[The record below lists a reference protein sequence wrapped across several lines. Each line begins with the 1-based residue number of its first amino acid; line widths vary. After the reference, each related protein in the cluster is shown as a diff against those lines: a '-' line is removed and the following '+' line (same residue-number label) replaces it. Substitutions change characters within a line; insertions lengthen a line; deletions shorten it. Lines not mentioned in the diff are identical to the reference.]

1 MEKAN
6 GSWLA
11 QKLLQ
16 NGFTLQDLAAQT
28 GLDLNTLQAIV
39 DHNEADPQVWAVVLE
54 TLNQYPTLYYPAG
67 DLIQEIQAQ
76 IEATSAS
83 NDCLVYYGVNQG
95 ELVFALCRF
104 EDGSLHGANVDP
116 TYLHTLQLPLQ
127 AAQELFF
134 CQQASLENARA
145 KN

>member
-1 MEKAN
+1 MEHAN

-16 NGFTLQDLAAQT
+16 NGFTVQDLAAQT
-28 GLDLNTLQAIV
+28 DLDANTIQSII
-39 DHNEADPQVWAVVLE
+39 DHNEADPEVWAIILG
-54 TLNQYPTLYYPAG
+54 TLNQYPTLYYPTR
-67 DLIQEIQAQ
+67 DLLNEVQAQ
-76 IEATSAS
+76 IEATSS
-83 NDCLVYYGVNQG
+83 TNECTVYYGVNQG

-104 EDGSLHGANVDP
+104 DDGSLHGANVDP
-116 TYLHTLQLPLQ
+116 TYLHTLSLPLQ

-134 CQQASLENARA
+134 CQQASLENAAA

>member
-1 MEKAN
+1 MEHAN

-16 NGFTLQDLAAQT
+16 NGFTVQDLAAQT
-28 GLDLNTLQAIV
+28 DLDANTIQAII
-39 DHNEADPQVWAVVLE
+39 DQNEADPEVWTIILG
-54 TLNQYPTLYYPAG
+54 TLNQYPTLYYPAS

-76 IEATSAS
+76 MEATSPS
-83 NDCLVYYGVNQG
+83 NECTVYYGVNQG

-104 EDGSLHGANVDP
+104 DDGSLHGANVAPD
-116 TYLHTLQLPLQ
+116 YLHTLSMPLE
-127 AAQELFF
+127 AAKELFF
-134 CQQASLENARA
+134 CQQASLENATA